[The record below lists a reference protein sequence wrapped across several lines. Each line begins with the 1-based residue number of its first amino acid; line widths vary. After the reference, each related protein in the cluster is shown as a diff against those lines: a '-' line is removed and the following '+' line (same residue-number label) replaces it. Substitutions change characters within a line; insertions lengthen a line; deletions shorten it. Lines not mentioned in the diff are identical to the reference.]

1 VTASALAKSSAQRTP
16 VRVLVAD
23 SRDLGMEYVDTVVSD
38 DDRRAAAQ
46 MSPRRRTQ
54 YLAGRA
60 LLRLAVEQSTQRPAK
75 AHRFTTR
82 TGGKPDC
89 VAGTAI
95 SVSHSG
101 SLLACAV
108 APAGEVGVDVQ
119 FPARHHHTE
128 EIAREWFTPAECAWL
143 RRAPRDAF
151 YRLWVLKEAYLKCT
165 GEGLAGGLASLEC
178 CVDPPV
184 IAMRAP
190 QVAQLALYS
199 AGSALVGIAAS
210 TADIADV
217 SVEVWPPLSTRA
229 RSIPVH
235 FIAATT
241 SA

>member
-1 VTASALAKSSAQRTP
+1 MTASVLANSSARGAP
-16 VRVLVAD
+16 LRVLVAD
-23 SRDLGMEYVDTVVSD
+23 TRDLGIEYVDTVVSD
-38 DDRRAAAQ
+38 DDHRAAAQ
-46 MSPRRRTQ
+46 MSPSRRTQ

-60 LLRLAVEQSTQRPAK
+60 LLRRAVEQSTQRPAK
-75 AHRFTTR
+75 AQRFTAR
-82 TGGKPDC
+82 AGGKPDC
-89 VAGTAI
+89 LDGPPI

-101 SLLACAV
+101 PLVVCAV
-108 APAGEVGVDVQ
+108 APAGEVGIDVQ

-165 GEGLAGGLASLEC
+165 GYGLAGGLASLEC
-178 CVDPPV
+178 CVEPPV
-184 IAMRAP
+184 IEVRAP
-190 QVAQLALYS
+190 RGVRLALYS

-210 TADIADV
+210 TADSAEICIEA
-217 SVEVWPPLSTRA
+217 WPALPTRA
-229 RSIPVH
+229 RTMPIH